1 MGLGQ
6 QICQWETMASF
17 YRQWLAG
24 GMSQETGLHVG
35 QSSFQN
41 QRPSG
46 CYREGLRSPRGS
58 RFKEAIYG
66 TAAPGEGGIW
76 IPQATVIEA
85 ACMQVHLPARQ
96 RRIVVPAPLGSRSPV
111 TTSPAMQT
119 LFNEKANSYS
129 ALPSTAGQTYPS
141 SLGLHWPGLERR
153 KDLFMAKV
161 EMYLLPGNYVTRLW
175 DQI

>member
-1 MGLGQ
+1 MWDNPAFRTRGRVGATGRVPAVPGAAASKKPFMGLQPWG
-6 QICQWETMASF
+6 
-17 YRQWLAG
+17 R
-24 GMSQETGLHVG
+24 
-35 QSSFQN
+35 
-41 QRPSG
+41 
-46 CYREGLRSPRGS
+46 
-58 RFKEAIYG
+58 
-66 TAAPGEGGIW
+66 GGIW
-76 IPQATVIEA
+76 IPQATVIES

-96 RRIVVPAPLGSRSPV
+96 RRIVVPAPPGSRSPV

-161 EMYLLPGNYVTRLW
+161 EMCLLPGNYVTGLLW